1 MDEGYPPNDT
11 ASHHAHVN
19 TVVRCTTMEAKQS
32 GARTQDLEY
41 QALERLHRSFA
52 LMFHMANWT
61 KSPSDLMRWL
71 RLTPCAHCAQR
82 PRRSSES
89 GSMSA
94 SHPPDFSIGS
104 YIFIKSQ
111 GLSRTTRIPSTSP
124 TSLNAASAHLS
135 TQTETPPKTFDPYF
149 EYSIATSGAN
159 IGL

>member
-19 TVVRCTTMEAKQS
+19 TVVRCTTMEAKQPR
-32 GARTQDLEY
+32 ARTQDLEY
-41 QALERLHRSFA
+41 RALERRHGSFA

-61 KSPSDLMRWL
+61 KSFSDLMRWL

-89 GSMSA
+89 ASMSA
-94 SHPPDFSIGS
+94 KHPPDFSIGS
-104 YIFIKSQ
+104 YIFMKSQ
-111 GLSRTTRIPSTSP
+111 GLSRATRIPSTSP
-124 TSLNAASAHLS
+124 TLLNVASAHLS
-135 TQTETPPKTFDPYF
+135 TQTEILRKTYDPYF
-149 EYSIATSGAN
+149 ENSIATSGTN